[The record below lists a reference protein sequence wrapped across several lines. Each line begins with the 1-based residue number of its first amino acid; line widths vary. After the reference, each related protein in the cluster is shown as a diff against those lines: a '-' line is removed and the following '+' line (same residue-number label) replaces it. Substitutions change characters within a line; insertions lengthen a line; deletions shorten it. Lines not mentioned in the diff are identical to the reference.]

1 MKQIPRKSIYSFLIM
16 EKVVITRIGDNTQ
29 PAPPP
34 TKGSARK
41 TQRTYPRGILKVK
54 DPAKAPPMRKATK
67 KHTIQIV
74 TEKGS
79 KKYRKTLKKK
89 LSKMSDAKIRSIVE
103 KNGLLK
109 NKNTPPPL
117 MREMVEGGV
126 LSGFI
131 SLK

>member
-1 MKQIPRKSIYSFLIM
+1 M
-16 EKVVITRIGDNTQ
+16 EKVVITRVGDST
-29 PAPPP
+29 PAPASSTPI
-34 TKGSARK
+34 KGTARK

-67 KHTIQIV
+67 KQTIQIV
-74 TEKGS
+74 TDKGS

-89 LSKMSDAKIRSIVE
+89 LSKMSDAKIRSLVE

-109 NKNTPPPL
+109 NKNTPPAL

>member
-1 MKQIPRKSIYSFLIM
+1 M
-16 EKVVITRIGDNTQ
+16 EKVVITKLGDDT
-29 PAPPP
+29 PPSPP
-34 TKGSARK
+34 TTPKGSARK

-54 DPAKAPPMRKATK
+54 DPAKAPPQKPGK
-67 KHTIQIV
+67 KTSKQTIQIV
-74 TEKGS
+74 TEKGTR
-79 KKYRKTLKKK
+79 KYRKTLKRK

-103 KNGLLK
+103 KHGLLK
-109 NKNTPPPL
+109 NKKTPPAL